1 MSLWFLGSGGGKA
14 DEIPREEEVCNEI
27 RCKQKNSYRSRTCS
41 LPSLQ
46 NDGWMNIFMG
56 CGLGR
61 SPFFVWGGI
70 WGSK

>member
-1 MSLWFLGSGGGKA
+1 MSLWFLGSGGEKA

-46 NDGWMNIFMG
+46 NDGRMNIFMG
-56 CGLGR
+56 YGD
-61 SPFFVWGGI
+61 FH
-70 WGSK
+70 